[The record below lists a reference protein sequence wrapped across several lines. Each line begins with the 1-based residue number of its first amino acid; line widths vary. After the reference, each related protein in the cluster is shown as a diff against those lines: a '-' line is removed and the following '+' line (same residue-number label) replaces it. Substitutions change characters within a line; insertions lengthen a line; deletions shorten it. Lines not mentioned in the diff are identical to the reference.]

1 MADQFVKIHDPSVDA
16 DRKFKVKPRTRS
28 IASAL
33 DDIDVQEMKCNEK
46 LQALFDGIEF
56 DDTRP
61 DTPEERKVA
70 INAASKSP
78 EHRDDMVRFQC
89 DRLNALTEPVGD
101 LEAGELVWQRWQ
113 DDSVTEAQVNAWVRD
128 VSEKADERPR

>member
-1 MADQFVKIHDPSVDA
+1 MADQFVKIHDPAVDA

-28 IASAL
+28 IAAAL
-33 DDIDVQEMKCNEK
+33 DEIGVAEMKCNEK

-56 DDTRP
+56 SDDRP
-61 DTPEERKVA
+61 DTPEERRVA

-89 DRLNALTEPVGD
+89 DRLAVFLEPVND
-101 LEAGELVWQRWQ
+101 IDAGELVWQRWN
-113 DDSVTEAQVNAWVRD
+113 DDELTEAQIDGWVAEA
-128 VSEKADERPR
+128 SEKADARPR

>member
-1 MADQFVKIHDPSVDA
+1 MADQFLKIHDPSVDA

-33 DDIDVQEMKCNEK
+33 DDIDVQEMKANEK

-56 DDTRP
+56 DDSRP

-89 DRLNALTEPVGD
+89 DRLNALTEPVG
-101 LEAGELVWQRWQ
+101 ERECGELVWERWQ
-113 DDSVTEAQVNAWVRD
+113 NDELTEAQVNAWAVD
-128 VSEKADERPR
+128 AGEKADNRPR